1 MIRSGIPYCWV
12 LMMCCIAM
20 FCSPVKAQTPWR
32 FVLPDS
38 YMYQM
43 NFSKTDLPKF
53 VKLKKSKTRA
63 RVFKTVAVNGDTF
76 VHFGGYDMPS
86 IFDTLHDLR
95 IVNFSETKLSQRFR
109 IDYALPFFGKDC
121 NSNLLLNCI
130 NTSNVKVR
138 TVLDKSLLQKSTVS
152 SGIVH
157 PSSYYIEIA
166 DIVSRIKINFNSSDY
181 TIFTFKGV
189 ENIYRFS
196 DSSYYFSKDTVVDF
210 GYDYWQFGNSYLS
223 HDGRLLLR
231 TGVAGMAKYGKIG
244 NDEIVSCDFDT
255 KTGKL
260 SNRKTWLKSSQ
271 VNPHFTSSFA
281 GFSSNDSFIWVAMT
295 FHSRWISDGSIPY
308 PASYPLLWQIN
319 RYTGAIYK
327 HFYKPFVKPAK
338 RQMNVVCTLE
348 QGPDGRFYF
357 LWLDGGKGNGRFHV
371 GCITNPNQWGAA
383 VQIVD
388 SVLSVPNVKFPYF
401 RYEVAID
408 NGLPSSLGESDEPV
422 WWFEGE
428 QTNYGAC
435 TDSAIFSIGVDTSL
449 YVRLVFGDG
458 DSIDLGY
465 CSKNRNYIKHKYK
478 HGGKYQAT
486 LRILSKDC
494 YARWQSVGIP
504 VAVYPPLQ
512 HSPPSWQGISSCSD
526 YTLSVHDSIAVPLL
540 LHVNW
545 GNGKD
550 TAFKHQGKLQLMQ
563 HFTTTDTLAVRYFVS
578 DTNQCAA
585 EYKDTFYAQLHP
597 PVLDT
602 AWLLQNSLCA
612 GESVKIAS
620 RGQSADSIHVQYG
633 ISKLSA
639 ATHDTILLT
648 AIYGQD
654 SLLVR
659 YTNAYGCF
667 YDTVLRLQ
675 LRASPHAVL
684 SGADT
689 ICAMSG
695 TPLVLSTVQY
705 TDSVLWWLQGK
716 AQSIHADTIFH
727 VFADTGI
734 QNYSVLL
741 TNTQGCST
749 VLSGNVMVQSK
760 PSLRISKLQ
769 EKHCSGKVYTFEA
782 LSQTASTY
790 QWYRGA
796 EQIGAA
802 QKLQYTFA
810 DSGKV
815 TLVCHATAATGC
827 MTTDT
832 IQLYIQQGADATFAI
847 SDTALCAGNAWQ
859 AASKAQDGIST
870 WQWNGMEENN
880 TTLMLTAAATK
891 TLEGHYPVVHIHTAA
906 NTCSDTAVQSVRFYR
921 LPVQTINYNNP
932 LCTNDTV
939 AFTQISTDSITWQ
952 IEGEIYTGPWVQHVF
967 DTAGEKVL
975 KTTAT
980 TENGCTDSIS
990 TKIMVHATPQVRMKA
1005 SGTQYDPN
1013 MGYGYYFKAD
1023 PDTLASYR
1031 WYLNAIEQSRQSTWN
1046 TYFPVCEQ
1054 LQSIR
1059 LTAVSSAGCSAQLDT
1074 QLYVYGMTQYLFPT
1088 AITAN
1093 MDGKNEGFVI
1103 AGPEYVKSYK
1113 LWIFNRWGEAVFYT
1127 EKPEELWIPGNAMP
1141 GQYVYKAK
1149 VQDIY
1154 SRWQEVQGVFMVLK

>member
-1 MIRSGIPYCWV
+1 MWYYKKPWLLIMV
-12 LMMCCIAM
+12 IACKSQ
-20 FCSPVKAQTPWR
+20 FILAQTPWR

-38 YMYQM
+38 HIYQM
-43 NFSKTDLPKF
+43 DFYWDSLPKF
-53 VKLKKSKTRA
+53 TKMDKSKSQA
-63 RVFKTVAVNGDTF
+63 LWFKTVKLRNDTF
-76 VHFGGYDMPS
+76 SYFGANFQDDSIYDGC
-86 IFDTLHDLR
+86 
-95 IVNFSETKLSQRFR
+95 IVNFSGTVKSQRYF
-109 IDYALPFFGKDC
+109 LS
-121 NSNLLLNCI
+121 NS
-130 NTSNVKVR
+130 TDPV
-138 TVLDKSLLQKSTVS
+138 
-152 SGIVH
+152 
-157 PSSYYIEIA
+157 
-166 DIVSRIKINFNSSDY
+166 
-181 TIFTFKGV
+181 
-189 ENIYRFS
+189 
-196 DSSYYFSKDTVVDF
+196 YFSKNCNSQLILNHNGIRTKYFYRVVFDENLKKISDSIKFISNPDAGGYSFQDIGSRLKNSYFEKYYHIHTNEGTEYVYSIKSDSIKMNRDTVVDF
-210 GYDYWQFGNSYLS
+210 GHDYTYFGNSYLS
-223 HDGRLLLR
+223 HDGKTIIR
-231 TGVAGMAKYGKIG
+231 TGVSDLDLGVYTSP
-244 NDEIVSCDFDT
+244 DEIVSCDFNE
-255 KTGKL
+255 KTFDL
-260 SNRKTWLKSSQ
+260 SNRKTLLKATQ
-271 VNPHFTSSFA
+271 VNQNFTSSYGA
-281 GFSSNDSFIWVAMT
+281 FSSNDSFFWMVMSHHT
-295 FHSRWISDGSIPY
+295 RWYEWGGISLPQT
-308 PASYPLLWQIN
+308 YPLIWQIN
-319 RYTGAIYK
+319 RYNGQIYK
-327 HFYKPFVKPAK
+327 HFIKPQINLSGYLKFSPIITFDV
-338 RQMNVVCTLE
+338 
-348 QGPDGRFYF
+348 GPDGRIYF
-357 LWLDGGKGNGRFHV
+357 LWINGIKGTGRFHI
-371 GCITNPNQWGAA
+371 GCINNPNSWGKD
-383 VQIVD
+383 VIIYD
-388 SVLSVPNVKFPYF
+388 SLISIPNTKYPIFQAFLSSN
-401 RYEVAID
+401 E
-408 NGLPSSLGESDEPV
+408 GLPFSLGESDEPV

-832 IQLYIQQGADATFAI
+832 IQLYIQQGADATFAM

-1046 TYFPVCEQ
+1046 TYFPVGEQ

-1093 MDGKNEGFVI
+1093 MDGKNEGFGI